1 MIYYLFVCL
10 FSFTITNLKLLVTY
24 VRINSYIQFELV
36 SIHSNK
42 IGMYKFLWSHK
53 TIEICISSTWRL
65 QLVVNKL
72 RWEKPKLSIW
82 NLMFFKDIIRLKVF
96 CCLIVWLW
104 EFYAHV
110 KRKNIHGVL
119 MQKHMTLQFS
129 KQGRKLYIRK
139 IIKFQVLICQIMII
153 FNKF

>member
-1 MIYYLFVCL
+1 
-10 FSFTITNLKLLVTY
+10 
-24 VRINSYIQFELV
+24 
-36 SIHSNK
+36 
-42 IGMYKFLWSHK
+42 MYKFLWSHK
-53 TIEICISSTWRL
+53 TIEISISSTRRL

-82 NLMFFKDIIRLKVF
+82 KLMFFKDIIRLKVF

-119 MQKHMTLQFS
+119 MQKHMTLLIFS
-129 KQGRKLYIRK
+129 FGVESLV
-139 IIKFQVLICQIMII
+139 IITSEWVGQLLARENKYTVGFWNFQRLLAITSFIT
-153 FNKF
+153 FASF

>member
-24 VRINSYIQFELV
+24 VRINSYIQFDQ
-36 SIHSNK
+36 
-42 IGMYKFLWSHK
+42 FLWSHK
-53 TIEICISSTWRL
+53 TIKISILSTGRL

-119 MQKHMTLQFS
+119 MQKHMTLHFRNKVES
-129 KQGRKLYIRK
+129 CILGKLLNF
-139 IIKFQVLICQIMII
+139 KFW
-153 FNKF
+153 FAK